1 MGCRVRPSLS
11 PLRDAQHKALATL
24 TLSGNVLDLGG
35 DQRSA
40 YQRLFRGS
48 FRLTTVN
55 LAHEASPDIVHDLE
69 RPLPI
74 ADEAYEH
81 VLLINVLE
89 HIYDYKQLLSEASR
103 VTRRNGTVI
112 IAVPFL
118 YPIHRSPTV
127 HDYRRFTDDALRNE
141 CAAAGLS
148 IVQLDALGTGVFGV
162 ALSLLWRALPP
173 FRSVLSL
180 LAKPIRLLDRLYARR
195 ARSSRPEH
203 HPLGYLVVAR
213 KA

>member
-1 MGCRVRPSLS
+1 VRHSPS
-11 PLRDAQHKALATL
+11 PLRDAQDKALATL

-55 LAHEASPDIVHDLE
+55 LANDARPDIVHDLE
-69 RPLPI
+69 RPLPV

-81 VLLINVLE
+81 VLLINILE
-89 HIYDYKQLLSEASR
+89 HIYDYKQLLAEASR
-103 VTRRNGTVI
+103 VTRMNGTVI

-127 HDYRRFTDDALRNE
+127 HDYRRFTDDALRHE
-141 CAAAGLS
+141 CAAAGLT
-148 IVQLDALGTGVFGV
+148 IVQLDALGTGVFC
-162 ALSLLWRALPP
+162 AASSLLSRALPFP
-173 FRSVLSL
+173 RGFSW
-180 LAKPIRLLDRLYARR
+180 LAKPIRLLDGLYATR
-195 ARSSRPEH
+195 ARTNRPEH
-203 HPLGYLVVAR
+203 YPLGYLVVAR

>member
-1 MGCRVRPSLS
+1 M
-11 PLRDAQHKALATL
+11 RDAQYKALAAL

-35 DQRSA
+35 DLRSA
-40 YQRLFRGS
+40 YQALFRGS

-55 LAHEASPDIVHDLE
+55 LDHAARPDIVHDLE

-89 HIYDYKQLLSEASR
+89 HIYDYKQLLAEASR

-118 YPIHRSPTV
+118 YPIHRSPTL
-127 HDYRRFTDDALRNE
+127 HDYRRFTDDALRHE

-148 IVQLDALGTGVFGV
+148 IVQLEALGTGVFC
-162 ALSLLWRALPP
+162 AASSFLWRALRP
-173 FRSVLSL
+173 FRGVFSL
-180 LAKPIRLLDRLYARR
+180 FAKPLRLLDRLYARFAR
-195 ARSSRPEH
+195 ANLPEH
-203 HPLGYLVVAR
+203 YALGYLVVAR
-213 KA
+213 KG

>member
-1 MGCRVRPSLS
+1 MRHS
-11 PLRDAQHKALATL
+11 PLREAQHKALATL

-55 LAHEASPDIVHDLE
+55 LDHAARPDIVHDLE

-74 ADEAYEH
+74 ADDSYEH

-118 YPIHRSPTV
+118 YPIHRSPTL
-127 HDYRRFTDDALRNE
+127 HDYRRFTDDALRSE
-141 CAAAGLS
+141 CAAVGLS
-148 IVQLDALGTGVFGV
+148 VIQLEPLGTGIFS
-162 ALSLLWRALPP
+162 AASSLLWRALRP
-173 FRSVLSL
+173 FRIVFLL
-180 LAKPIRLLDRLYARR
+180 LAQPLRLLDRLHARYAR
-195 ARSSRPEH
+195 ANLPEH
-203 HPLGYLVVAR
+203 YALGYLVVAR
-213 KA
+213 KG